1 MATFPSTPY
10 TGADTVSTLNG
21 LFKTQYAPDLN
32 DLIPQ
37 HAILMQKLKYVP
49 ADKQNGAFY
58 AVPCVLRSNQGVTYL
73 GESGGV
79 NPLSAAINAVMKEAQ
94 VKGSELN
101 IRGQLSYKAL
111 SQAATAGARAFKK
124 SSSWLVEDMANVSF
138 TRLELATLHGQEG
151 LGVVLSNTSTG
162 SGACDIVITEAS
174 WATGIWVVLE
184 GAQFD
189 FWSAS
194 AKVCTAKLLT
204 VDSTNRI
211 LTFDTPS
218 FGSIGAIPVDADVYP
233 KGAKIGIGSAASN
246 YNEMAGLFKQ
256 YNPATVELFGI
267 TRTPYTLLQGNEY
280 GGVGE
285 ISSAKVVQGAS
296 LAVDKGLMTDAV
308 FLCGTKTF
316 ADLNAENM
324 GLRMFDSSY
333 SPAKAENGAQAL
345 SYDHINGK
353 ITVICH
359 PFIKSADALLMDAN
373 DALFVGSSKPTFE
386 IPGMPDKFFRLVQDK
401 NAVELQNYA
410 DLAVFVHKPGQGVI
424 YSGITH

>member
-1 MATFPSTPY
+1 MAAYS
-10 TGADTVSTLNG
+10 GADTVSTLNG

-37 HAILMQKLKYVP
+37 NAVLMQKLKYVP

-58 AVPCVLRSNQGVTYL
+58 AVPCVLRSNQGVSYL

-79 NPLSAAINAVMKEAQ
+79 NALTSAINAIMKEAQ

-124 SSSWLVEDMANVSF
+124 ASSWLVEDMANVAF
-138 TRLELATLHGQEG
+138 TRLELSTLHGQQG
-151 LGVVLSNTSTG
+151 LGVVQEKVAGGTAAQLSLVVT
-162 SGACDIVITEAS
+162 DES

-184 GAQFD
+184 GAEFE
-189 FWSAS
+189 FW
-194 AKVCTAKLLT
+194 
-204 VDSTNRI
+204 DGDTNRGVVAQ
-211 LTFDTPS
+211 LTKVTSSSRTLQFSRIEGNSGDLTDIEAGDDIYPYKAKA
-218 FGSIGAIPVDADVYP
+218 GANDF
-233 KGAKIGIGSAASN
+233 
-246 YNEMAGLFKQ
+246 NEMCGLFKQ
-256 YNPATVELFGI
+256 YSTTSGTLFAI
-267 TRTPYTLLQGNEY
+267 PNRQDYSLLQGNVAS
-280 GGVGE
+280 GIGE
-285 ISSAKVVQGAS
+285 ISSAKVVEAAS
-296 LAVDKGLMTDAV
+296 LAVDKGLMTDALV
-308 FLCGTKTF
+308 LVGTKTF

-333 SPAKAENGAQAL
+333 SGAKAENGSKEL

-353 ITVICH
+353 LSVVCH
-359 PFIKSADALLMDAN
+359 PFVKNGQALIMDPN

-386 IPGMPDKFFRLVQDK
+386 IPGMPDKFFRLVENY

-410 DLAVFVHKPGQGVI
+410 DLAVFAHKPGQGVVLT
-424 YSGITH
+424 GITH

>member
-1 MATFPSTPY
+1 MAAYSGP
-10 TGADTVSTLNG
+10 DTVATLNG

-58 AVPCVLRSNQGVTYL
+58 AVPCILRSNQGVSYL

-79 NPLSAAINAVMKEAQ
+79 NELTTAINAIMKEAQ

-138 TRLELATLHGQEG
+138 TRLELSTLHGQEG
-151 LGVVLSNTSTG
+151 LGVVQANAVGTAALV
-162 SGACDIVITEAS
+162 DVIVSEPT

-184 GAQFD
+184 GALFEFWDGDTSRSVVGQLTKVTSATRTLQFSRVGSGD
-189 FWSAS
+189 LTDISA
-194 AKVCTAKLLT
+194 
-204 VDSTNRI
+204 DDNI
-211 LTFDTPS
+211 F
-218 FGSIGAIPVDADVYP
+218 F
-233 KGAKIGIGSAASN
+233 KGAKAGAS

-256 YNPATVELFGI
+256 YSTTSGELFGI
-267 TRTPYTLLQGNEY
+267 QDRQNYSLLQGN
-280 GGVGE
+280 VASDIGE
-285 ISSAKVVQGAS
+285 ISSAKVVEAAS

-308 FLCGTKTF
+308 ILVGTKTF

-333 SPAKAENGAQAL
+333 SGAKAENGSKEL

-353 ITVICH
+353 LTVICH
-359 PFIKSADALLMDAN
+359 PFVKGGQALIMDPN
-373 DALFVGSSKPTFE
+373 DGLFVGSSKPTFE
-386 IPGMPDKFFRLVQDK
+386 IPGMPDKFFRLVQDY

-410 DLAVFVHKPGQGVI
+410 DLAVFVHKPGQGVVLT
-424 YSGITH
+424 GITH

>member
-1 MATFPSTPY
+1 MATPY
-10 TGADTVSTLNG
+10 SGADTVATLNG

-37 HAILMQKLKYVP
+37 HAILQQKIKYVP

-58 AVPCVLRSNQGVTYL
+58 AVPCVLRSNQGVSYL

-79 NPLSAAINAVMKEAQ
+79 GSLSTAINAIMKEAQ

-124 SSSWLVEDMANVSF
+124 SSSWLVEDMANVAF
-138 TRLELATLHGQEG
+138 TRLELSTLHGQEG
-151 LGVVLSNTSTG
+151 LGKVFGTPAILSPTVVEVEIS
-162 SGACDIVITEAS
+162 EAT

-184 GAQFD
+184 GAQFEVWNGD
-189 FWSAS
+189 VSRS
-194 AKVCTAKLLT
+194 LVLQLSKVTSDTRKLQFT
-204 VDSTNRI
+204 YVSGAG
-211 LTFDTPS
+211 S
-218 FGSIGAIPVDADVYP
+218 FGSIAAGDDIYPNQAKDGAA
-233 KGAKIGIGSAASN
+233 

-256 YNPATVELFGI
+256 YSTTSGTLFGI
-267 TRTPYTLLQGNEY
+267 QNRQDYSLLQGN
-280 GGVGE
+280 VASDIGE
-285 ISSAKVVQGAS
+285 ISSAKVVEAAS

-308 FLCGTKTF
+308 LLVGTKTF

-333 SPAKAENGAQAL
+333 SGAKAENGSQAL

-359 PFIKSADALLMDAN
+359 PFVKGGQALIMDPN

-386 IPGMPDKFFRLVQDK
+386 IPGMPEKFFRLVQDY

-410 DLAVFVHKPGQGVI
+410 DLAVFVHKPGQGVVLT
-424 YSGITH
+424 GITH

>member
-1 MATFPSTPY
+1 MAAYSGP
-10 TGADTVSTLNG
+10 DTVATLNG

-37 HAILMQKLKYVP
+37 HAILQQKIKYVP

-58 AVPCVLRSNQGVTYL
+58 AVPCVLRSNQGVSYL
-73 GESGGV
+73 GEAGGV
-79 NPLSAAINAVMKEAQ
+79 GSLSTAINAIMKEAQ

-124 SSSWLVEDMANVSF
+124 SSSWLVEDMANVAF
-138 TRLELATLHGQEG
+138 TRLELSTLHGQVG
-151 LGVVLSNTSTG
+151 LGKVTGTPAILSPSVVEVEISDET
-162 SGACDIVITEAS
+162 

-184 GAQFD
+184 GAQFEIWNVD
-189 FWSAS
+189 AS
-194 AKVCTAKLLT
+194 RNLVLQLSKVTSETQKLQFT
-204 VDSTNRI
+204 YVSGAG
-211 LTFDTPS
+211 S
-218 FGSIGAIPVDADVYP
+218 FGSIAAGDDIVP
-233 KGAKIGIGSAASN
+233 KGAKDGAA

-256 YNPATVELFGI
+256 YSTTSGELFGI
-267 TRTPYTLLQGNEY
+267 QNRQDYSLLQGN
-280 GGVGE
+280 VAANIGE
-285 ISSAKVVQGAS
+285 ISSAKIVEAAS
-296 LAVDKGLMTDAV
+296 LAVDKGLMTDAIV
-308 FLCGTKTF
+308 LVGTKTF

-333 SPAKAENGAQAL
+333 SGAKAENGSKEL

-353 ITVICH
+353 LTVVCH
-359 PFIKSADALLMDAN
+359 PFIKGGQALIMDPN

-386 IPGMPDKFFRLVQDK
+386 IPGMPEKFFRLVQDT

-410 DLAVFVHKPGQGVI
+410 DLAVFAHKPGQGVVLT
-424 YSGITH
+424 GITH

>member
-1 MATFPSTPY
+1 MAAP
-10 TGADTVSTLNG
+10 TGSNTVDTLNG

-37 HAILMQKLKYVP
+37 HAIMMQKLKYVP

-58 AVPCVLRSNQGVTYL
+58 AVPCVLRSNQGVSYL

-79 NPLSAAINAVMKEAQ
+79 NALSEAINAIMKEAQ

-138 TRLELATLHGQEG
+138 TRLELSTLHGQQG
-151 LGVVLSNTSTG
+151 LGKVTGTPSILSPAVVEVEISDET
-162 SGACDIVITEAS
+162 

-184 GAQFD
+184 GALFEVWNGDANRNLVLQLSKIISADRKLQF
-189 FWSAS
+189 
-194 AKVCTAKLLT
+194 
-204 VDSTNRI
+204 
-211 LTFDTPS
+211 TFVSGTGT
-218 FGSIGAIPVDADVYP
+218 FGSIAAGDDIYPNQAKDGAA
-233 KGAKIGIGSAASN
+233 

-256 YNPATVELFGI
+256 YSTTSGSLFGI
-267 TRTPYTLLQGNEY
+267 DNRQNYALLQGNVAS
-280 GGVGE
+280 GIGE
-285 ISSAKVVQGAS
+285 ISSAKVVEAAS

-308 FLCGTKTF
+308 ILVGTKTF

-333 SPAKAENGAQAL
+333 SPAKAENGSKEL

-353 ITVICH
+353 LTVVCH
-359 PFIKSADALLMDAN
+359 PFVKNGQALIMDPN

-386 IPGMPDKFFRLVQDK
+386 IPGMPDKFFRLVENY

-410 DLAVFVHKPGQGVI
+410 DLAVFAHKPGQGVVLT
-424 YSGITH
+424 GITH

>member
-1 MATFPSTPY
+1 MAAYS
-10 TGADTVSTLNG
+10 GADTVSTLNG

-37 HAILMQKLKYVP
+37 NAILMQKLKYVP

-58 AVPCVLRSNQGVTYL
+58 AVPCVLRSNQGVSYL
-73 GESGGV
+73 GESGNVGD
-79 NPLSAAINAVMKEAQ
+79 LSTAINAIMKEAQ

-124 SSSWLVEDMANVSF
+124 ASSWLVEDMANVSF

-151 LGVVLSNTSTG
+151 LGIVENDPSGSSPVNVVVT
-162 SGACDIVITEAS
+162 DES

-184 GAQFD
+184 GALFEFWDGDTSRNVVGQLTKVTSSSRTLQFTY
-189 FWSAS
+189 FS
-194 AKVCTAKLLT
+194 
-204 VDSTNRI
+204 
-211 LTFDTPS
+211 
-218 FGSIGAIPVDADVYP
+218 GAGALSNIAAGDKIFF
-233 KGAKIGIGSAASN
+233 KGAKDGAA

-256 YNPATVELFGI
+256 YATTTGELFAI
-267 TRTPYTLLQGNEY
+267 QNRQDYSLLQGNVAS
-280 GGVGE
+280 GIGE
-285 ISSAKVVQGAS
+285 ISSAKVVEAAS
-296 LAVDKGLMTDAV
+296 LAVDKGLMTDALV
-308 FLCGTKTF
+308 LVGTKTF

-333 SPAKAENGAQAL
+333 SGAKAENGSKEL

-353 ITVICH
+353 LTVVCH
-359 PFIKSADALLMDAN
+359 PFVKNGQALIMDPN

-386 IPGMPDKFFRLVQDK
+386 IPGMPDKFFRLVEGK

-410 DLAVFVHKPGQGVI
+410 DLAVFAHKPGQGVVLT
-424 YSGITH
+424 GITH

>member
-1 MATFPSTPY
+1 MSNQAN
-10 TGADTVSTLNG
+10 DVSTLNG

-37 HAILMQKLKYVP
+37 HAILQQKIKYVP

-58 AVPCVLRSNQGVTYL
+58 AVPCVLQSNQGVSYL

-79 NPLSAAINAVMKEAQ
+79 ADLNDAINAIMKEAQ

-138 TRLELATLHGQEG
+138 TRLELSTIYGQVG
-151 LGVVLSNTSTG
+151 LGEVLSNTSTG
-162 SGACDIVITEAS
+162 SGACDIVITEPT

-184 GAQFD
+184 GAQFQ
-189 FWSAS
+189 FWGPSNALR
-194 AKVCTAKLLT
+194 ATVKLVKVNSDLRKLSFVT
-204 VDSTNRI
+204 VSGNETTIVAGD
-211 LTFDTPS
+211 
-218 FGSIGAIPVDADVYP
+218 DVYP
-233 KGAKIGIGSAASN
+233 RGAKTADG

-256 YNPATVELFGI
+256 YNPATTDLFGI
-267 TRTPYTLLQGNEY
+267 NRVPYTLLQGNEY
-280 GGVGE
+280 SAVGE

-333 SPAKAENGAQAL
+333 AGAKAENGSQAL

-359 PFIKSADALLMDAN
+359 PFIKSGDALLMDAN

>member
-1 MATFPSTPY
+1 MSNQAN
-10 TGADTVSTLNG
+10 DVSTLNG

-37 HAILMQKLKYVP
+37 HAILQQKIKYVP

-58 AVPCVLRSNQGVTYL
+58 AVPCVLQSNQGVSYL

-79 NPLSAAINAVMKEAQ
+79 ADLNDAINAIMKEAQ

-138 TRLELATLHGQEG
+138 TRLELSTIYGQVG
-151 LGVVLSNTSTG
+151 LGEVQSNTSTG
-162 SGACDIVITEAS
+162 SGACDIVITEPT

-184 GAQFD
+184 GAQFQ
-189 FWSAS
+189 FWGPSNALR
-194 AKVCTAKLLT
+194 ATVKLVKVNSDLRKLSFVT
-204 VDSTNRI
+204 VSGNETTIVAGD
-211 LTFDTPS
+211 
-218 FGSIGAIPVDADVYP
+218 DVYP
-233 KGAKIGIGSAASN
+233 RGAKTADG

-256 YNPATVELFGI
+256 YNPATTDLFNI
-267 TRTPYTLLQGNEY
+267 NRVPYTLLQGNEY
-280 GGVGE
+280 SGVGE

-333 SPAKAENGAQAL
+333 SGAKAENGAQAL

-359 PFIKSADALLMDAN
+359 PFIKSGDALLMDAN

>member
-79 NPLSAAINAVMKEAQ
+79 GSLSAAINAVMKEAQ

-151 LGVVLSNTSTG
+151 LGVVATGGNVSTG
-162 SGACDIVITEAS
+162 SGSCDITLTDAT

-184 GAQFD
+184 GAQFE
-189 FWSAS
+189 FWSS
-194 AKVCTAKLLT
+194 AGANRGCVVQLEKVTSATQTLSFKT
-204 VDSTNRI
+204 VSGNETLIAAGD
-211 LTFDTPS
+211 
-218 FGSIGAIPVDADVYP
+218 DVYP
-233 KGAKIGIGSAASN
+233 YKAREGAASW
-246 YNEMAGLFKQ
+246 NEMAGLFKQ
-256 YNPATVELFGI
+256 YSTTSGTLFGI
-267 TRTPYTLLQGNEY
+267 ADRQNYSLLQGNVAS
-280 GGVGE
+280 GIGE
-285 ISSAKVVQGAS
+285 ISSAKVVQAAS

-308 FLCGTKTF
+308 LLVGTKTF

-353 ITVICH
+353 ITVLCH
-359 PFIKSADALLMDAN
+359 PFVKSGQALIMDPN
-373 DALFVGSSKPTFE
+373 DSLFVGSSKPTFE
-386 IPGMPDKFFRLVQDK
+386 IPGMPDKFFRLVQDT

-410 DLAVFVHKPGQGVI
+410 DLAVFVHKPGQGVVLE
-424 YSGITH
+424 GITH

>member
-1 MATFPSTPY
+1 MATPY
-10 TGADTVSTLNG
+10 SGADTVSTLNG

-37 HAILMQKLKYVP
+37 NAILMQKLKYVP

-58 AVPCVLRSNQGVTYL
+58 AVPCVLRSNQGVSYL
-73 GESGGV
+73 GESGNVGD
-79 NPLSAAINAVMKEAQ
+79 LSSAINAIMKEAQ

-124 SSSWLVEDMANVSF
+124 ASSWLVEDMANVSF
-138 TRLELATLHGQEG
+138 TRLELSTLHGQQG
-151 LGVVLSNTSTG
+151 LGKVESTSNLTATTVDVVVSDET
-162 SGACDIVITEAS
+162 

-184 GAQFD
+184 GAEFQIWNGDANRNLVLQLSKVTSTSRTLQFTYV
-189 FWSAS
+189 SGAG
-194 AKVCTAKLLT
+194 
-204 VDSTNRI
+204 
-211 LTFDTPS
+211 S
-218 FGSIGAIPVDADVYP
+218 FGTIAAGDDIYPNQAKAGAA
-233 KGAKIGIGSAASN
+233 

-256 YNPATVELFGI
+256 YSTTTGELFGI
-267 TRTPYTLLQGNEY
+267 QSRQDYSLLQGNVAS
-280 GGVGE
+280 GIGE
-285 ISSAKVVQGAS
+285 ISSAKVVEAAS
-296 LAVDKGLMTDAV
+296 LAVDKGLMTDALV
-308 FLCGTKTF
+308 LVGTKTF

-333 SPAKAENGAQAL
+333 SGAKAENGSKEL

-353 ITVICH
+353 LTVVCH
-359 PFIKSADALLMDAN
+359 PFVKNGQALIMDPN

-386 IPGMPDKFFRLVQDK
+386 IPGMPDKFFRLVEGK

-410 DLAVFVHKPGQGVI
+410 DLAVFAHKPGQGVVLT
-424 YSGITH
+424 GITH

>member
-1 MATFPSTPY
+1 MANE
-10 TGADTVSTLNG
+10 ANDVSTLNG

-37 HAILMQKLKYVP
+37 HAILQQKIKYVP

-58 AVPCVLRSNQGVTYL
+58 AVPCVLQSNQGVSYL
-73 GESGGV
+73 GTEGGV
-79 NPLSAAINAVMKEAQ
+79 SDLNDAINAIMKEAQ

-138 TRLELATLHGQEG
+138 TRLELSTIYGQVG
-151 LGVVLSNTSTG
+151 LGKVESNTSTG
-162 SGACDIVITEAS
+162 SGACDIVITEPT

-184 GAQFD
+184 GAQFQ
-189 FWSAS
+189 FWGPSSALR
-194 AKVCTAKLLT
+194 ATVKLVKVNSDLRKLSFVT
-204 VDSTNRI
+204 VSGNETTIVAGDDI
-211 LTFDTPS
+211 
-218 FGSIGAIPVDADVYP
+218 YP
-233 KGAKIGIGSAASN
+233 KGAKTVDG

-280 GGVGE
+280 SAVGE

-345 SYDHINGK
+345 TYDHINGK

-386 IPGMPDKFFRLVQDK
+386 IPGMPDRFFRLVQDK

>member
-1 MATFPSTPY
+1 MAAYSGP
-10 TGADTVSTLNG
+10 DTVSTLNG

-37 HAILMQKLKYVP
+37 HAILQQKIKYVP

-58 AVPCVLRSNQGVTYL
+58 AVPCVLRSNQGVSYL
-73 GESGGV
+73 GEAGGV
-79 NPLSAAINAVMKEAQ
+79 GSLSTAINAIMKEAQ

-124 SSSWLVEDMANVSF
+124 SSSWLVEDMANVAF
-138 TRLELATLHGQEG
+138 TRLELSTLHGQVG
-151 LGVVLSNTSTG
+151 LGKVTGTPAILSPSVVEVEISDET
-162 SGACDIVITEAS
+162 

-184 GAQFD
+184 GAQFEIWNVD
-189 FWSAS
+189 AS
-194 AKVCTAKLLT
+194 RNLVLQLSKVTSETQKLQFT
-204 VDSTNRI
+204 YVSGAG
-211 LTFDTPS
+211 S
-218 FGSIGAIPVDADVYP
+218 FGSIAAGDDIFP
-233 KGAKIGIGSAASN
+233 KGAKDGAA

-256 YNPATVELFGI
+256 YSTTSGELFGI
-267 TRTPYTLLQGNEY
+267 QNRQDYSLLQGN
-280 GGVGE
+280 VAANIGE
-285 ISSAKVVQGAS
+285 ISSAKIVEAAS
-296 LAVDKGLMTDAV
+296 LAVDKGLMTDAIV
-308 FLCGTKTF
+308 LVGTKTF

-333 SPAKAENGAQAL
+333 SGAKAENGSKEL

-353 ITVICH
+353 LTVVCH
-359 PFIKSADALLMDAN
+359 PFIKGGQALIMDPN

-386 IPGMPDKFFRLVQDK
+386 IPGMPEKFFRLVQDT

-410 DLAVFVHKPGQGVI
+410 DLAVFAHKPGQGVVLT
-424 YSGITH
+424 GITH

>member
-1 MATFPSTPY
+1 MSNQAN
-10 TGADTVSTLNG
+10 DVSTLNG

-37 HAILMQKLKYVP
+37 HAILQQKIKYVP

-58 AVPCVLRSNQGVTYL
+58 AVPCVLQSNQGVSYL

-79 NPLSAAINAVMKEAQ
+79 ADLNDAINAIMKEAQ

-138 TRLELATLHGQEG
+138 TRLELSTIYGQVG
-151 LGVVLSNTSTG
+151 LGEVQSNTSTG
-162 SGACDIVITEAS
+162 SGACDIVITEPT

-184 GAQFD
+184 GAQFQ
-189 FWSAS
+189 FWGPSNALR
-194 AKVCTAKLLT
+194 ATVKLVKVNSDLRKLSFVT
-204 VDSTNRI
+204 VSGNETTIVAGD
-211 LTFDTPS
+211 
-218 FGSIGAIPVDADVYP
+218 DVYP
-233 KGAKIGIGSAASN
+233 RGAKTADG

-256 YNPATVELFGI
+256 YNPATTDLFGI
-267 TRTPYTLLQGNEY
+267 NRVPYTLLQGNEY
-280 GGVGE
+280 SAVGE

-333 SPAKAENGAQAL
+333 SGVKAENGAQAL

-359 PFIKSADALLMDAN
+359 PFIKSGDALLMDAN

>member
-1 MATFPSTPY
+1 MANQPN
-10 TGADTVSTLNG
+10 TVDTLNG

-37 HAILMQKLKYVP
+37 HAILQQKLKYVP

-58 AVPCVLRSNQGVTYL
+58 AVPCVLRSNQGVSYL

-79 NPLSAAINAVMKEAQ
+79 NALTNAINAIMKEAQ

-124 SSSWLVEDMANVSF
+124 SSSWLVEDMANVAF
-138 TRLELATLHGQEG
+138 TRLELSTLHGQQG
-151 LGVVLSNTSTG
+151 LGEVTGTPAILSPSVVEVQISDET
-162 SGACDIVITEAS
+162 

-184 GAQFD
+184 GAEFEIWNGDSNRNLVLQLSKINSAERKLQFTYV
-189 FWSAS
+189 SGAG
-194 AKVCTAKLLT
+194 
-204 VDSTNRI
+204 
-211 LTFDTPS
+211 S
-218 FGSIGAIPVDADVYP
+218 FGSIAAGDDIYPYKAKDGAA
-233 KGAKIGIGSAASN
+233 

-256 YNPATVELFGI
+256 YSTTSGTLFAI
-267 TRTPYTLLQGNEY
+267 PNRQDYALLQGNIAS
-280 GGVGE
+280 GIGE
-285 ISSAKVVQGAS
+285 ISSAKVVEAAS
-296 LAVDKGLMTDAV
+296 LAVDKGLMTDAIV
-308 FLCGTKTF
+308 LVGTKTF

-333 SPAKAENGAQAL
+333 SGAKAENGSKEL

-353 ITVICH
+353 LTVVCH
-359 PFIKSADALLMDAN
+359 PFVKNGQALIMDPN

-386 IPGMPDKFFRLVQDK
+386 IPGMPDKFFRLVENY

-410 DLAVFVHKPGQGVI
+410 DLAVFAHKPGQGVVLT
-424 YSGITH
+424 GITH

>member
-1 MATFPSTPY
+1 MAAPY
-10 TGADTVSTLNG
+10 SGADTVSTLNG

-37 HAILMQKLKYVP
+37 NAILMQKLKYVP

-58 AVPCVLRSNQGVTYL
+58 AVPCVLRSNQGVSYL

-79 NPLSAAINAVMKEAQ
+79 GDLSTAINAIMKEAQ

-124 SSSWLVEDMANVSF
+124 ASSWLVEDMANVSF
-138 TRLELATLHGQEG
+138 TRLELSTLHGQQG
-151 LGVVLSNTSTG
+151 LGKVESTSNLTATTVDVVVSDET
-162 SGACDIVITEAS
+162 

-184 GAQFD
+184 GAEFQIWNGDASRNLVLQLSKVTSSTQTLQFTYV
-189 FWSAS
+189 SG
-194 AKVCTAKLLT
+194 TG
-204 VDSTNRI
+204 
-211 LTFDTPS
+211 S
-218 FGSIGAIPVDADVYP
+218 FGNISAGDDIYPNQAKDGAA
-233 KGAKIGIGSAASN
+233 

-256 YNPATVELFGI
+256 YSTTSGTLFAI
-267 TRTPYTLLQGNEY
+267 PNRQDYSLLQGNVAS
-280 GGVGE
+280 GIGE
-285 ISSAKVVQGAS
+285 ISSAKVVEAAS
-296 LAVDKGLMTDAV
+296 LAVDKGLMTDALV
-308 FLCGTKTF
+308 LVGTKTF

-333 SPAKAENGAQAL
+333 SGAKAENGSKEL

-353 ITVICH
+353 LTVVCH
-359 PFIKSADALLMDAN
+359 PFVKNGQALIMDPN

-386 IPGMPDKFFRLVQDK
+386 IPGMPDKFFRLVEGK

-410 DLAVFVHKPGQGVI
+410 DLAVFAHKPGQGVVLT
-424 YSGITH
+424 GITH

>member
-1 MATFPSTPY
+1 MAAYSGP
-10 TGADTVSTLNG
+10 DTVATLNG

-58 AVPCVLRSNQGVTYL
+58 AVPCILRSNQGVSYL
-73 GESGGV
+73 GDSGNV
-79 NPLSAAINAVMKEAQ
+79 NELTTAINAIMKEAQ

-138 TRLELATLHGQEG
+138 TRLELSTLHGQEG
-151 LGVVLSNTSTG
+151 LGVVQANAVGTAALV
-162 SGACDIVITEAS
+162 DVIVSEPT

-184 GAQFD
+184 GALFEFWDGDTSRSVVGQLTKVTSATRTLQFSRVGPGD
-189 FWSAS
+189 LTDISA
-194 AKVCTAKLLT
+194 
-204 VDSTNRI
+204 DDNI
-211 LTFDTPS
+211 F
-218 FGSIGAIPVDADVYP
+218 F
-233 KGAKIGIGSAASN
+233 KGAKAGAS

-256 YNPATVELFGI
+256 YSTTSGELFGI
-267 TRTPYTLLQGNEY
+267 QDRQNYSLLQGN
-280 GGVGE
+280 VASDIGE
-285 ISSAKVVQGAS
+285 ISSAKVVEAAS

-308 FLCGTKTF
+308 ILVGTKTF

-333 SPAKAENGAQAL
+333 SGAKAENGSKEL

-353 ITVICH
+353 LTVICH
-359 PFIKSADALLMDAN
+359 PFVKGGQALIMDPN
-373 DALFVGSSKPTFE
+373 DGLFVGSSKPTFE
-386 IPGMPDKFFRLVQDK
+386 IPGMPDKFFRLVQDY

-410 DLAVFVHKPGQGVI
+410 DLAVFVHKPGQGVVLT
-424 YSGITH
+424 GITH

>member
-1 MATFPSTPY
+1 MAAYSGP
-10 TGADTVSTLNG
+10 DTVATLNG

-37 HAILMQKLKYVP
+37 HAILQQKIKYVP

-58 AVPCVLRSNQGVTYL
+58 AVPCVLRSNQGVSYL

-79 NPLSAAINAVMKEAQ
+79 GSLSTAINAIMKEAQ

-124 SSSWLVEDMANVSF
+124 SSSWLVEDMANVAF
-138 TRLELATLHGQEG
+138 TRLELSTLHGQEG
-151 LGVVLSNTSTG
+151 LGKVFGTPAILSATVVEVEIS
-162 SGACDIVITEAS
+162 EAT

-184 GAQFD
+184 GAQFEVWNGD
-189 FWSAS
+189 VSRS
-194 AKVCTAKLLT
+194 LVLQLSKVTSDTRKLQFT
-204 VDSTNRI
+204 YVSGAG
-211 LTFDTPS
+211 S
-218 FGSIGAIPVDADVYP
+218 FGSIAAGDDIYPNQAKDGAA
-233 KGAKIGIGSAASN
+233 

-256 YNPATVELFGI
+256 YSTTSGTLFGI
-267 TRTPYTLLQGNEY
+267 QNRQDYSLLQGN
-280 GGVGE
+280 VASDIGE
-285 ISSAKVVQGAS
+285 ISSAKVVEAAS

-308 FLCGTKTF
+308 LLVGTKTF

-333 SPAKAENGAQAL
+333 SGAKAENGSQAL

-359 PFIKSADALLMDAN
+359 PFVKGGQALIMDPN

-386 IPGMPDKFFRLVQDK
+386 IPGMPEKFFRLVQDT

-410 DLAVFVHKPGQGVI
+410 DLAVFVHKPGQGVVLT
-424 YSGITH
+424 GITH

>member
-1 MATFPSTPY
+1 MAAYS
-10 TGADTVSTLNG
+10 GADTVSTLNG

-37 HAILMQKLKYVP
+37 NAILMQKLKYVP

-58 AVPCVLRSNQGVTYL
+58 AVPCVLRSNQGVSYL
-73 GESGGV
+73 GTSGGV
-79 NPLSAAINAVMKEAQ
+79 NLLTDAINAIMKEAQ

-111 SQAATAGARAFKK
+111 SQAATAGGRAFKK
-124 SSSWLVEDMANVSF
+124 ASSWLVEDMANVSF

-151 LGVVLSNTSTG
+151 LGIVENDP
-162 SGACDIVITEAS
+162 SGASPVSVVVTDAS

-184 GAQFD
+184 GALFE
-189 FWSAS
+189 FWDGDTSRNVVGQLTKVTSSSRTLEFTYFSGSGALSNIAAGDKIFPYKAKDGAS
-194 AKVCTAKLLT
+194 
-204 VDSTNRI
+204 
-211 LTFDTPS
+211 
-218 FGSIGAIPVDADVYP
+218 
-233 KGAKIGIGSAASN
+233 

-256 YNPATVELFGI
+256 YATTTGTLFGI
-267 TRTPYTLLQGNEY
+267 ENRQDYSLLQGNIASNI
-280 GGVGE
+280 GE
-285 ISSAKVVQGAS
+285 ISSAKVVEAAS
-296 LAVDKGLMTDAV
+296 LAVDKGLMTDALV
-308 FLCGTKTF
+308 LVGTKTF

-333 SPAKAENGAQAL
+333 SGAKAENGSKEL

-353 ITVICH
+353 LSVVCH
-359 PFIKSADALLMDAN
+359 PFVKNGQALIMDPN

-386 IPGMPDKFFRLVQDK
+386 IPGMPDKFFRLVENY

-410 DLAVFVHKPGQGVI
+410 DIAVFAHKPGQGVVLT
-424 YSGITH
+424 GITH

>member
-1 MATFPSTPY
+1 MAAP
-10 TGADTVSTLNG
+10 TGANTVDTLNG

-37 HAILMQKLKYVP
+37 HAILQQKLKYVP

-58 AVPCVLRSNQGVTYL
+58 AVPCVLRSNQGVSYL

-79 NPLSAAINAVMKEAQ
+79 SELSTAINAIMKEAQ

-101 IRGQLSYKAL
+101 IRGQLAYKAL

-124 SSSWLVEDMANVSF
+124 SSSWLVEDMANVAF
-138 TRLELATLHGQEG
+138 TRLELSTLHGQQG
-151 LGVVLSNTSTG
+151 LGEVQSATIVSSSLIDVVVTDET
-162 SGACDIVITEAS
+162 

-184 GAQFD
+184 GAQFEL
-189 FWSAS
+189 WAG
-194 AKVCTAKLLT
+194 
-204 VDSTNRI
+204 
-211 LTFDTPS
+211 DTS
-218 FGSIGAIPVDADVYP
+218 RNLVLELVKITSDLRTLRFKFVSGSGTFGSIAAGDDIYPNQAKDGAA
-233 KGAKIGIGSAASN
+233 

-256 YNPATVELFGI
+256 YSTTSGRLFGI
-267 TRTPYTLLQGNEY
+267 DNRQDYALLQGNIAS
-280 GGVGE
+280 GIGE
-285 ISSAKVVQGAS
+285 ISSAKVVEAAS
-296 LAVDKGLMTDAV
+296 LAVDKGLMTDAIV
-308 FLCGTKTF
+308 LVGTKTF

-333 SPAKAENGAQAL
+333 SGAKAENGSKEL

-353 ITVICH
+353 LSVVCH
-359 PFIKSADALLMDAN
+359 PFVKNGQALIMDPN

-386 IPGMPDKFFRLVQDK
+386 IPGMPDKFFRLVENY

-410 DLAVFVHKPGQGVI
+410 DLAVFAHKPGQGVVLT
-424 YSGITH
+424 GITH

>member
-1 MATFPSTPY
+1 MPAP
-10 TGADTVSTLNG
+10 TGTNTVDTLNG

-37 HAILMQKLKYVP
+37 HAILQQKVKYVP

-58 AVPCVLRSNQGVTYL
+58 AVPCVLRSNQGVSYL
-73 GESGGV
+73 GTDGGV
-79 NPLSAAINAVMKEAQ
+79 SELSAAVNAIMKEAQ

-138 TRLELATLHGQEG
+138 TRLELSSLYGQQG
-151 LGVVLSNTSTG
+151 LGVVESVDFATAIKSV
-162 SGACDIVITEAS
+162 IITEPT

-184 GAQFD
+184 GALFQFWD
-189 FWSAS
+189 GGTLR
-194 AKVCTAKLLT
+194 CTAKLSEIKSDERKLIFT
-204 VDSTNRI
+204 EIDGS
-211 LTFDTPS
+211 FDNTLL
-218 FGSIGAIPVDADVYP
+218 GSDIYP
-233 KGAKIGIGSAASN
+233 KGARSGINSW
-246 YNEMAGLFKQ
+246 NEMAGLFKQ
-256 YNPATVELFGI
+256 YSPATTNLFGI
-267 TRTPYTLLQGNEY
+267 PDRQLYTLLQGNEY
-280 GGVGE
+280 SGVGE

>member
-1 MATFPSTPY
+1 MANQ
-10 TGADTVSTLNG
+10 ANDVSTLNG

-37 HAILMQKLKYVP
+37 HAILQQKIKYVP

-58 AVPCVLRSNQGVTYL
+58 AVPCVLQSNQGVSYL
-73 GESGGV
+73 GTEGGV
-79 NPLSAAINAVMKEAQ
+79 SDLNDAINAIMKEAQ

-138 TRLELATLHGQEG
+138 TRLELSTIYGQVG
-151 LGVVLSNTSTG
+151 LGKVESNTSTG
-162 SGACDIVITEAS
+162 SGACDIVITEPT

-184 GAQFD
+184 GAQFT
-189 FWSAS
+189 FWSPADAS
-194 AKVCTAKLLT
+194 RATVKLVKVNSDLRKL
-204 VDSTNRI
+204 
-211 LTFDTPS
+211 S
-218 FGSIGAIPVDADVYP
+218 FTTISGNETTIVAGDDIYP
-233 KGAKIGIGSAASN
+233 RGAKTADG

-256 YNPATVELFGI
+256 YDPATVALFGI

-353 ITVICH
+353 ITVLCH
-359 PFIKSADALLMDAN
+359 PFVKSGQALIMDPN
-373 DALFVGSSKPTFE
+373 DSLFVGSSKPTFE

-424 YSGITH
+424 YSGITHG

>member
-1 MATFPSTPY
+1 MSNQAN
-10 TGADTVSTLNG
+10 DVSTLNG

-37 HAILMQKLKYVP
+37 HAILQQKIKYVP

-58 AVPCVLRSNQGVTYL
+58 AVPCVLQSNQGVSYL
-73 GESGGV
+73 GEGGGV
-79 NPLSAAINAVMKEAQ
+79 SDLNDAINAIMKEAQ

-138 TRLELATLHGQEG
+138 TRLELSTIYGQIG
-151 LGVVLSNTSTG
+151 LGKVESNTSTG
-162 SGACDIVITEAS
+162 SGACDIVITEPT

-184 GAQFD
+184 GAQFQ
-189 FWSAS
+189 FWGPGSALR
-194 AKVCTAKLLT
+194 ATVKLVKVNSDLRKL
-204 VDSTNRI
+204 
-211 LTFDTPS
+211 S
-218 FGSIGAIPVDADVYP
+218 FVTITGNETLIVAGDDVYP
-233 KGAKIGIGSAASN
+233 KGAKTADG

-256 YNPATVELFGI
+256 YNPATTDLFGI
-267 TRTPYTLLQGNEY
+267 NRVPYTLLQGNEY
-280 GGVGE
+280 SLVGE

-345 SYDHINGK
+345 TYDHINGK

-386 IPGMPDKFFRLVQDK
+386 IPGMPDRFFRLVQDK

-424 YSGITH
+424 YSGITHG